1 MLAAGDEF
9 QHRSVHLNEASIG
22 KRIFL
27 LALNHRLLNL
37 RLKEIRLDCV
47 DHLHR
52 TPISPEEDPRGGT
65 DG

>member
-1 MLAAGDEF
+1 MLASDDKF
-9 QHRSVHLNEASIG
+9 KHCSVHLNEASIS

-37 RLKEIRLDCV
+37 GLKEIRLDCV

-52 TPISPEEDPRGGT
+52 TPISPEENPRWGT